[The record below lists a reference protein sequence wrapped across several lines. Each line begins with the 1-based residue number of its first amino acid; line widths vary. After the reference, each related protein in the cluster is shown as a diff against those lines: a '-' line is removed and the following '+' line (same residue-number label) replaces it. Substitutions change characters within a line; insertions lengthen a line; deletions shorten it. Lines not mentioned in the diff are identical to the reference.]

1 MLLLNIYLLSSVFLH
16 LCIVK
21 NHIDQYSHLVIL
33 VGMLIIVALLNTCN
47 QDAIPHIT
55 SQIDGFLFEKRNML
69 DEFIE
74 LVQKDYKRSSTR
86 RLINY
91 FLSSI
96 QKRECPQSIK

>member
-1 MLLLNIYLLSSVFLH
+1 MLLLNIYLLSSVCLH

-21 NHIDQYSHLVIL
+21 HYIDQYSHFAIL
-33 VGMLIIVALLNTCN
+33 VGMLIIIALLNICN
-47 QDAIPHIT
+47 QDAIQHIT
-55 SQIDGFLFEKRNML
+55 SHIDGYLFEKRNIV
-69 DEFIE
+69 DDFIE

-96 QKRECPQSIK
+96 QKRECLQSIK